1 MYIVLCLFESR
12 MRCRQACDGH
22 AERRAAHVVQTCEVA
37 ELHRRR
43 FAAVFAADA
52 AFEVFACAAAFEYR
66 LADQLSHAVAVE
78 DLERVVLQ
86 NALLE
91 VPNEKNS
98 ETSAIWWAV
107 TAARG
112 TSIIVPTMYSRRSL
126 RSAKTFSA
134 VWSMMFFW

>member
-1 MYIVLCLFESR
+1 

-22 AERRAAHVVQTCEVA
+22 AERRAAHVVQACEVA

-91 VPNEKNS
+91 VDRQEPVS
-98 ETSAIWWAV
+98 YTHL
-107 TAARG
+107 TL
-112 TSIIVPTMYSRRSL
+112 PTIL
-126 RSAKTFSA
+126 L
-134 VWSMMFFW
+134 V

>member
-86 NALLE
+86 NAFLQVDRQELRLLY
-91 VPNEKNS
+91 
-98 ETSAIWWAV
+98 TSPSP
-107 TAARG
+107 RD
-112 TSIIVPTMYSRRSL
+112 
-126 RSAKTFSA
+126 
-134 VWSMMFFW
+134 

>member
-52 AFEVFACAAAFEYR
+52 KLQVRTGLTAQLR
-66 LADQLSHAVAVE
+66 SHLHQLANAVRVQTSEGIALE
-78 DLERVVLQ
+78 DLVVVVGAEELASVVTGEAERHLGQVVRAEGQDDPARLQ
-86 NALLE
+86 FRHGLGHCE
-91 VPNEKNS
+91 
-98 ETSAIWWAV
+98 
-107 TAARG
+107 
-112 TSIIVPTMYSRRSL
+112 
-126 RSAKTFSA
+126 
-134 VWSMMFFW
+134 